1 MNDPRLKCPKRREI
15 TTMINMTIE
24 EDNGSSVVFQN
35 GAGWAGTLFPGALQ
49 FCSQAKMPRTR
60 ATAWETLEARFSEC
74 SSISVTLGAPC
85 QLRGALQKETSGRL

>member
-1 MNDPRLKCPKRREI
+1 
-15 TTMINMTIE
+15 MINMTIE

-60 ATAWETLEARFSEC
+60 AASWIILEARSSEC
-74 SSISVTLGAPC
+74 SSITVTLGCSAPIAW
-85 QLRGALQKETSGRL
+85 GTSKRNFGPTLTHHPTSRPGGNSAN